1 MNPRLPS
8 MTAPEV
14 VRLLE
19 RHGFERVRQS
29 GPHLILRHADGRR
42 TTVPMRKS
50 KDLGP
55 RSSEP
60 NHEDADLSKKT
71 SSLIMIGS

>member
-8 MTAPEV
+8 MSAPEV

-29 GPHLILRHADGRR
+29 GSHIILRHADGRR
-42 TTVPMRKS
+42 VTVPMHKS
-50 KDLGP
+50 KDLG
-55 RSSEP
+55 RGLLSRIMK
-60 NHEDADLSKKT
+60 DADLSIKDLK
-71 SSLIMIGS
+71 

>member
-29 GPHLILRHADGRR
+29 GSHLILRHADGRR
-42 TTVPMRKS
+42 ITVPMHKS
-50 KDLGP
+50 KDLG
-55 RSSEP
+55 RGLLSRIMK
-60 NHEDADLSKKT
+60 DADLSIEDLK
-71 SSLIMIGS
+71 